1 MGIFAM
7 LSYSQQLQFYSII
20 SADLCNKK
28 LRVQNLEREL
38 LYVSSLIPISQKNCQ
53 LFEQLTE

>member
-38 LYVSSLIPISQKNCQ
+38 LYVSSLITISQKNCQ

>member
-53 LFEQLTE
+53 LLEQLTE